1 MKIHCKSVHY
11 IDRIVIL
18 YFFHVVHIMRGPK
31 SSLFHVVFPPR
42 WFLPKRVTPM
52 VQNPG
57 DMLLVFTFE
66 IHQSCEYSE
75 RFRDSLMTVYYFHIT
90 IFFVGGMQFPIII
103 TSVDFSPARH
113 NFHWCFATHK
123 KGLTWGG
130 KTIWR
135 TDIKFF
141 ATFNCLF

>member
-1 MKIHCKSVHY
+1 MKIHYKSVHY
-11 IDRIVIL
+11 IDGIVIL

-31 SSLFHVVFPPR
+31 SSLFHVVFSPR
-42 WFLPKRVTPM
+42 WFLPIRVTPM

-90 IFFVGGMQFPIII
+90 IFFCRWNAISNNHNICWFFPCE
-103 TSVDFSPARH
+103 TQLPLMFRY
-113 NFHWCFATHK
+113 TQK
-123 KGLTWGG
+123 
-130 KTIWR
+130 R
-135 TDIKFF
+135 
-141 ATFNCLF
+141 FNLGW